1 MRQNTTVFKVIQEI
15 LFWLKLRK
23 VAIISKFGSEESE
36 KASIKV
42 AKIFLSRKITVYTVS
57 PASVP
62 GTKTVEETEDLKK
75 EKIDL
80 AITLGGDGTTLRAF
94 RGLGNETPM
103 LAVNVGGNRGILS
116 EITMDGMNN
125 AIKQIESGN
134 IILEETH
141 TRGGIFWRSNW

>member
-94 RGLGNETPM
+94 RGLGNEKLSM
-103 LAVNVGGNRGILS
+103 LGI
-116 EITMDGMNN
+116 
-125 AIKQIESGN
+125 K
-134 IILEETH
+134 
-141 TRGGIFWRSNW
+141 RWRDDSAWKTSCCSKRCRFCTSCRWK

>member
-1 MRQNTTVFKVIQEI
+1 M
-15 LFWLKLRK
+15 KLRK

-42 AKIFLSRKITVYTVS
+42 AKIFLGKKITVYTIS
-57 PASVP
+57 PSSVP
-62 GTKTVEETEDLKK
+62 GTKTVEVTEDLKK

-125 AIKQIESGN
+125 AIKQIEAGN
-134 IILEETH
+134 IILEKR
-141 TRGGIFWRSNW
+141 TRVIASFGGKEFAPALNEILVQRSFNKK

>member
-1 MRQNTTVFKVIQEI
+1 M
-15 LFWLKLRK
+15 KLRK

-42 AKIFLSRKITVYTVS
+42 AKIFLGKKITVYTIS
-57 PASVP
+57 PSSVP
-62 GTKTVEETEDLKK
+62 GTKTVEVTEDLKK

-94 RGLGNETPM
+94 RGLGNETP

-116 EITMDGMNN
+116 G
-125 AIKQIESGN
+125 
-134 IILEETH
+134 
-141 TRGGIFWRSNW
+141 